1 MLRPTRAHR
10 RTLALLTALAL
21 SVTLTSCGDDDTS
34 GGEDASSVRTAPNG
48 ETFNDADVEFATSMI
63 PHHAQAI
70 QMVTLTDSRTLD
82 PEVKQLADR
91 IRDAQAP
98 EVETMVDW
106 LTAWGEEIPETS
118 NDHVNGGHDMGDM
131 PEMDDED
138 MPGMMSA
145 DEMEALMSS
154 SDEEFQDMFLE
165 MMKEH
170 HEGAIEMARTEQ
182 AEGESSDAIGLAE
195 SIATTQQDEI
205 DQIDQLLGS

>member
-1 MLRPTRAHR
+1 MFRPTRAHR
-10 RTLALLTALAL
+10 RILSGLTAVTL
-21 SVTLTSCGDDDTS
+21 SVTLGACGDDGESS
-34 GGEDASSVRTAPNG
+34 GDDASSIQTAPNG
-48 ETFNDADVEFATSMI
+48 ETFNDADVAFATSMI

-70 QMVTLTDSRTLD
+70 QMVTLTDTRTLD
-82 PEVKQLADR
+82 AGVKQLAEG

-131 PEMDDED
+131 PDMDDAD
-138 MPGMMSA
+138 MPGMMTA
-145 DEMEALMSS
+145 DEMEALMNS
-154 SDEEFQDMFLE
+154 SDVEFQDMFLE

-170 HEGAIEMARTEQ
+170 HEGAIEMAETEL
-182 AEGESSDAIGLAE
+182 AEGESPDAIDLAA
-195 SIATTQQDEI
+195 SVVTTQQAEI